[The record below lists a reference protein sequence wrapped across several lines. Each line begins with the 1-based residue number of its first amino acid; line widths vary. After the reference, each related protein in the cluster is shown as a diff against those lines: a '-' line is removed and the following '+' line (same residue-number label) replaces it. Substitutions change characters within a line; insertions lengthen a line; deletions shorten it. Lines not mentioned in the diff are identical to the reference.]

1 MVNKWKLCI
10 DVSCYP
16 NLGRAII
23 AYVLVNNVS
32 HEAFQRNWDI
42 SARTTNNEAYYVAL
56 IEGLKAAKNYGA
68 NDISFFTNSTLMCN
82 QILGV
87 HQVRKVN
94 LKPLHK
100 EAKTLLFNFNHLR

>member
-1 MVNKWKLCI
+1 MMVNKWTLCI

-16 NLGRAII
+16 NPGRAII

-68 NDISFFTNSTLMCN
+68 SDISVFTNSELLYN
-82 QILGV
+82 QMKGV
-87 HQVRKVN
+87 YQVRKYQF
-94 LKPLHK
+94 
-100 EAKTLLFNFNHLR
+100 KTHP